1 MDKGTAPLSV
11 QVRESIWKGF
21 KQIAEQERRKI
32 NEVVVD
38 VLEWSVAR
46 LIEAGSLPR
55 LLGSRI
61 DLPGGGRR

>member
-1 MDKGTAPLSV
+1 MDQINAPLSV

-46 LIEAGSLPR
+46 LIEAGSLPH
-55 LLGSRI
+55 LLSRRI
-61 DLPGGGRR
+61 DLHCGGKR

>member
-1 MDKGTAPLSV
+1 MDRMNAPLSV
-11 QVRESIWKGF
+11 QVRESIWNGF
-21 KQIAEQERRKI
+21 KQIAEQERRKT

-61 DLPGGGRR
+61 DLPGDGMR

>member
-1 MDKGTAPLSV
+1 MERINAPLSV

-21 KQIAEQERRKI
+21 KQIAERERRKI

-55 LLGSRI
+55 LLARRI
-61 DLPGGGRR
+61 DQPGDGRR